1 MRNLHTWKTTTDDG
15 EKREVR
21 AEKFGKRWRLQAKVK
36 GEENWTYY
44 DDPLLPDLLELRE
57 VEPQR
62 EGVRRPG
69 RRESEQEEGRHS
81 QTHGYLLRRSSV
93 CAAISQQEIMINQP

>member
-1 MRNLHTWKTTTDDG
+1 MRNLHTWKTTTEEG

-44 DDPLLPDLLELRE
+44 DDPLLPDLLELRDVLWRKYQRKHLSWEDVEAVDKLIRDRGGVVPGEE
-57 VEPQR
+57 VNGDE
-62 EGVRRPG
+62 
-69 RRESEQEEGRHS
+69 
-81 QTHGYLLRRSSV
+81 
-93 CAAISQQEIMINQP
+93 